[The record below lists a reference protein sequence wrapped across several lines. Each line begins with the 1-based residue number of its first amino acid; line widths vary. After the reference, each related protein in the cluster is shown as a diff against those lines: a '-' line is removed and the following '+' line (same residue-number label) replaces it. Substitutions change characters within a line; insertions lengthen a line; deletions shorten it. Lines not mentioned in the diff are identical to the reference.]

1 MKNKVQ
7 KFGVDKLVPVPVD
20 LRKLSDV
27 LKNDFVK
34 KGVYNVRLIYWM

>member
-34 KGVYNVRLIYWM
+34 KSVYNVRLIYWM